1 MKHPTFDW
9 RLERSVIGKTLAKTQ
24 TAPKSPAPPITFTK
38 KKTHPLRNA
47 EAQKV
52 GSTSRAPTANVN
64 TERVRIVR
72 AKGASI

>member
-24 TAPKSPAPPITFTK
+24 TAPKKPAPPITYSK
-38 KKTHPLRNA
+38 KPAHPLRGS

-72 AKGASI
+72 AKGTAI